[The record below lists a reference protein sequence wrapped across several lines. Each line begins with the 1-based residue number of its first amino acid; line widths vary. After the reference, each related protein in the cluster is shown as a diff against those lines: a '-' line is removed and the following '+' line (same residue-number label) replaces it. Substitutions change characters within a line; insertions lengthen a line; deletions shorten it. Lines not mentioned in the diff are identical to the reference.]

1 MKPLKNEVTDDLG
14 LIIDVCVREGP
25 CKETCWCYDKSG
37 CLALRSVLERER
49 LFARALF
56 QPRPRNIPELQ
67 LCDKVFI
74 KATRKVS
81 TNLLSIMASGPLS
94 CPGPK

>member
-1 MKPLKNEVTDDLG
+1 MRG
-14 LIIDVCVREGP
+14 VCEKGP

-37 CLALRSVLERER
+37 CFACASERSLVGKGGSRSFSAPQTGNILEV
-49 LFARALF
+49 
-56 QPRPRNIPELQ
+56 Q